1 MTSRSTEISAPFR
14 ESVIEAAGVRARTF
28 QAGSGDP
35 VIVLDTLSMG
45 LTRLHRGLAESFRVT
60 VLELPLTGGSGP
72 SQDPRTIHDLAAITA
87 QAAASLES
95 SKFTFVGS
103 SLAANVAL
111 CQVLAAP
118 EQVEALVLV
127 SPTIIKPTALALSG
141 SGEDLGSLLLAHPE
155 DPARLAPIDQAAM
168 ARELEALRQLH
179 TPGLESEVE
188 SRLGE
193 IQCPTLAVFG
203 LNDRLAGTEAASIYR
218 AGIPNCHTSIV
229 YDAGHAIVLE
239 RPEALIDVVSDYVER
254 QETFIVGKG
263 AGVINP

>member
-1 MTSRSTEISAPFR
+1 MASRPTAAASFQ
-14 ESVIEAAGVRARTF
+14 ESSIEAAGVRFPTF

-45 LTRLHRGLAESFRVT
+45 LTRLHYGLAESFRVT
-60 VLELPLTGGSGP
+60 VLELPGFGGPGRSLE
-72 SQDPRTIHDLAAITA
+72 PRTIHGLAAITA
-87 QAAASLES
+87 QAAASLDS
-95 SKFTFVGS
+95 GKFTLVGT

-111 CQVLAAP
+111 CHTLAAP
-118 EQVEALVLV
+118 EQIEALVLV
-127 SPTIIKPTALALSG
+127 SPTIIRPAALVLSG
-141 SGEDLGSLLLAHPE
+141 SDEDLGSLLLAHPE
-155 DPARLAPIDQAAM
+155 DPSRLATVDEPAM
-168 ARELEALRQLH
+168 TRELDALRQLH
-179 TPGLESEVE
+179 TPELESGVE

-203 LNDRLAGTEAASIYR
+203 LNDRLAATEAASIYR
-218 AGIPNCHTSIV
+218 SGIPNCHTSIV
-229 YDAGHAIVLE
+229 YDAGHGIVLE